1 MLRARRR
8 ESDRIGYAVASLLPA
23 PAGPSGTE
31 MARPCI
37 NDGHVAYHEAGHTVA
52 FWRYGVKLQFVTMR
66 PPPDS
71 GHAGQTVTVERGEIT
86 GVVEL
91 ENEMKCAGAGDIAQ
105 TRVFVT
111 HRVPTDYE
119 LIRRFE
125 VAVAQV
131 TTHPDLPDEDDRA
144 LAKAGLA
151 RDDEIR
157 EAGAN
162 VVTGPAGWLRVWREA
177 EQLIRVDLWPAVR
190 AVAEELRRTERDLL
204 DADVAALA
212 EAAMGAAR

>member
-1 MLRARRR
+1 MLRACRRR
-8 ESDRIGYAVASLLPA
+8 NDRIGYAVASLLPA
-23 PAGPSGTE
+23 PAEPGGTE
-31 MARPCI
+31 VARPYI
-37 NDGHVAYHEAGHTVA
+37 NDGHAAYHEAGHAVA
-52 FWRYGVKLQFVTMR
+52 FWHYGIKLRCVTLR
-66 PPPDS
+66 PPADS
-71 GHAGQTVTVERGEIT
+71 GHQAQTVTVDRGEIT
-86 GVVEL
+86 GMVEL
-91 ENEMKCAGAGDIAQ
+91 ENEMKCAAAGDIAQ
-105 TRVFVT
+105 RRVFVT

-119 LIRRFE
+119 LIRKFE

-131 TTHPDLPDEDDRA
+131 TTHPDIPDEDDRA

-157 EAGAN
+157 EACAD

-212 EAAMGAAR
+212 GASMGAAQ